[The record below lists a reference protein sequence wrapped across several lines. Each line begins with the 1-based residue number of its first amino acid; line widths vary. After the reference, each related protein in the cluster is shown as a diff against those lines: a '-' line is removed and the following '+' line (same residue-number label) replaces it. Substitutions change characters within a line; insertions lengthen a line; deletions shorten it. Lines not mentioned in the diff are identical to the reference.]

1 VGVNIL
7 VIERTFPWPEVNG
20 TSIRVANIVRALA
33 RLGDVDFFL
42 IPHGGTASSTPVP
55 SGEPV
60 ARMGRAPRAPR
71 RGLGGLRV
79 RQLTWLGT
87 STLPF
92 SVATRDYS
100 GVRSAFL
107 AWARPH
113 YDLVWIGR
121 AHAYVPLAGLI
132 DAATVVDFDDLE
144 DRKIRAWLD
153 VASDAASLAN
163 PARPSPAATRLIR
176 SSGARLLN
184 SVNLRRWRALEHR
197 IANAVD
203 AVVVCSDLDRQRLGV
218 ANGVVIPNAYAP
230 PARAVGRVEVGRPP
244 TILLVGA
251 LTYAPNADAARFLV
265 REVLP
270 RVRGRLP
277 GTHVRLIG
285 HHEGGLTD
293 LAEVSGVTFTGFV
306 PDVSRELAYGDVA
319 AVPVRFGGGTRVKIL
334 EAFAHRIPVVSTSL
348 GCEGIDTTDGRHL
361 LIADDPEGFASA
373 CVEAIVN
380 MPLRR
385 ALIEAAHSLYWS
397 RYRPDVVARRIMD
410 VASAVAAGHRPSAGE
425 GDVAPGRIGRSPSG
439 GVGDLTHG
447 PPW

>member
-1 VGVNIL
+1 MNIL

-42 IPHGGTASSTPVP
+42 LPHGGTASSTSVP

-71 RGLGGLRV
+71 KGPRNLRV

-92 SVATRDYS
+92 SIATRDYS

-121 AHAYVPLAGLI
+121 AHAYVALIGLI

-144 DRKIRAWLD
+144 DEKIGAWLD
-153 VASDAASLAN
+153 VASDATSLAE
-163 PARPSPAATRLIR
+163 PARSSPAPPRLVR
-176 SSGARLLN
+176 SWGSRFLN
-184 SVNLRRWRALEHR
+184 TVNRRRWRALQQR

-203 AVVVCSDLDRQRLGV
+203 TVVVCSDLDRHRLGV
-218 ANGVVIPNAYAP
+218 PNAGVIPNAYPP
-230 PARAVGRVEVGRPP
+230 PARAVGRVEVSLPP
-244 TILLVGA
+244 TILMVGA

-270 RVRGRLP
+270 RVRARLP
-277 GTHVRLIG
+277 ETHVRLIG
-285 HHEGGLTD
+285 HHEDGLMD

-306 PDVSRELAYGDVA
+306 PDVTRELANGDVA
-319 AVPVRFGGGTRVKIL
+319 AVPIRFGGGTRVKIL
-334 EAFAHRIPVVSTSL
+334 EAFAHRIPVVSTTL

-361 LIADDPEGFASA
+361 LIADDPDGFASA
-373 CVEAIVN
+373 CVEALVN
-380 MPLRR
+380 VPLRR
-385 ALIEAAHSLYWS
+385 TLTEAAHALYWNQ
-397 RYRPDVVARRIMD
+397 YRSQVVADTIIQ
-410 VASAVAAGHRPSAGE
+410 VAAGVAAGRVWAAGEEVRWGPNRRRPSDAE
-425 GDVAPGRIGRSPSG
+425 AS
-439 GVGDLTHG
+439 
-447 PPW
+447 

>member
-1 VGVNIL
+1 MNIL

-42 IPHGGTASSTPVP
+42 LPHGGTASSTSVP
-55 SGEPV
+55 SGEPI

-71 RGLGGLRV
+71 KGPRSLRV

-92 SVATRDYS
+92 SIATRDYS

-121 AHAYVPLAGLI
+121 AHAYVALIGLI

-144 DRKIRAWLD
+144 DEKIGAWLD
-153 VASDAASLAN
+153 VASDATSLAE
-163 PARPSPAATRLIR
+163 PARSSAPPRLVR
-176 SSGARLLN
+176 SWGSRFLN
-184 SVNLRRWRALEHR
+184 TVNRRRWRALQQR
-197 IANAVD
+197 IANGVD

-218 ANGVVIPNAYAP
+218 PNAGVIPNAYPP
-230 PARAVGRVEVGRPP
+230 PAQAVGRVEVSLPP
-244 TILLVGA
+244 TILMVGA
-251 LTYAPNADAARFLV
+251 LSYAPNADAARFLV

-270 RVRGRLP
+270 RVRARIP
-277 GTHVRLIG
+277 GTHVRLVG
-285 HHEGGLTD
+285 HHEEGVAE

-306 PDVSRELAYGDVA
+306 PDVTRELANGDVA
-319 AVPVRFGGGTRVKIL
+319 AVPIRFGGGTRVKIL
-334 EAFAHRIPVVSTSL
+334 EAFAHRIPVVSTTL

-361 LIADDPEGFASA
+361 LIADDPDGFASA
-373 CVEAIVN
+373 CVEALVN
-380 MPLRR
+380 VPLRR
-385 ALIEAAHSLYWS
+385 TLTEAAHALYWS
-397 RYRPDVVARRIMD
+397 QYRSQVVADTIIQ
-410 VASAVAAGHRPSAGE
+410 VAAGVAAGRAWAAGEEVRWGPNRRRPSDAE
-425 GDVAPGRIGRSPSG
+425 AS
-439 GVGDLTHG
+439 
-447 PPW
+447 